1 VDDADTEAAMSPHR
15 AIPPLAVASIA
26 WASLLGL
33 LVSSSA
39 LAGEPS
45 EYEQYMI
52 ELVNR
57 ARLDPEGEVARL
69 GTGSLNEGPPSLNG
83 WPYTIPAGPRQPLA
97 VNPAIADA
105 TIDYAQ
111 LMNDSDTFCH
121 TCLGTNSSE
130 RMWSAGYVPF
140 LSDFNFLQIAGYTLN
155 YGGAPQP
162 GCSSSCAWA
171 LPGRE
176 NISFLG
182 EWPAN
187 GMMDDLLGGVEQAH
201 ASLFND
207 FGVPGRGHR
216 STLLYGEWKEI
227 GIGIVEGTDAGGSQ
241 DSVYIVQN
249 FAHRSDTGPFLTGVA
264 YDDLDQDGFYTP
276 DAGEALAGVNLTI
289 YEADTSNVVATGS
302 TLAAGGYSVALGIGV
317 YDVVASSSALSES
330 YEGVAILG
338 SGPGGIGENT
348 KLDVIPLPEPD
359 ATLALAAGLLT
370 LGVLKKLRGDP
381 ADARAEAS

>member
-1 VDDADTEAAMSPHR
+1 MSPHR
-15 AIPPLAVASIA
+15 AIPSIGVLSIA

-33 LVSSSA
+33 LVSSSG
-39 LAGEPS
+39 LAAEPS

-57 ARLDPEGEVARL
+57 ARLDPEGEVTRL
-69 GTGSLNEGPPSLNG
+69 GTGNLNEGPPSLNG
-83 WPYTIPAGPRQPLA
+83 WPYTIPSGPKQPLA
-97 VNPAIADA
+97 VNAAIVDA
-105 TIDYAQ
+105 TVGYAQ
-111 LMNDSDTFCH
+111 LMNDTDTFCH
-121 TCLGTNSSE
+121 TCFGTSSGD

-155 YGGAPQP
+155 YGGAPEP
-162 GCSSSCAWA
+162 GCSSSCSWA

-176 NISFLG
+176 NIAFHA

-187 GMMDDLLGGVEQAH
+187 GLMDDLLGDVEQTH

-207 FGVPGRGHR
+207 SGVPGRGHR

-227 GIGIVEGTDAGGSQ
+227 GIGIVEGIDAGGTQ
-241 DSVYIVQN
+241 DSVYFVQN

-276 DAGEALAGVNLTI
+276 GAGEALGNITLTVYDAGTN
-289 YEADTSNVVATGS
+289 NFVAAGT
-302 TLAAGGYSVALGIGV
+302 TLAAGGYSIELGIGV
-317 YDVVASSSALSES
+317 YDVVASGSALAET

-370 LGVLKKLRGDP
+370 LGVLKKLRRDP
-381 ADARAEAS
+381 AAARAEAS